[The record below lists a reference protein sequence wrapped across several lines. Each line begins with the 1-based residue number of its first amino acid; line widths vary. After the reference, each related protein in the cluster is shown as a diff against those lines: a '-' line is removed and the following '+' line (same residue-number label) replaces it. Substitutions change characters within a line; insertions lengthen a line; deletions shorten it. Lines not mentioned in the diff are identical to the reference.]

1 MNLQLNSPVKFLKG
15 VGPKRAEALQRL
27 GIRTAGDLLYHTPHR
42 YLDATT
48 VTRLAQA
55 AINQEVTCV
64 GRVVST
70 GVLPTR
76 RGLRVFRAVLKD
88 SSGLLECAWPGR
100 PFLERQIK
108 KGQLLLVTG
117 PVRYYHGKQIVP
129 HEFLVLAEPDEG
141 EGTGDPG
148 LVLPVY
154 PATEGLTHRQIR
166 ALVQQ
171 HLDALLPLVS
181 DPHPPAFRATHN
193 LIELRRA
200 LELMHRPKQVEEAEL
215 GRRRLAFDELFEQQ
229 LVQAR
234 ARHLAKRA
242 RAGIRFTL
250 KRELTTRLKEHLPF
264 ELTAD
269 QRHAVREITD
279 DMTAPLRMHRLLMG
293 DVGTGK
299 TVVALFAM
307 LLAAENDY
315 QAAIM
320 APTEL
325 LAEQHGATL
334 TSLLEPLGIR
344 PELLLG
350 RMTAAEKAA
359 VRERLAGG
367 GARIV
372 VGTHALIQESVT
384 FRRLGLAVIDEQH
397 RFGVEQRAALV
408 EKGDAPDVLLLT
420 ATPIP
425 RSLAL
430 TLYGDLDV
438 TQIRER
444 PPGRGAVKTALR
456 TDDARSKI
464 YDFIR
469 SECAA
474 GRQVYVIYPV
484 IDESERADLKAATT
498 MAAKLAK
505 TFAEF
510 RVGLV
515 HGKMKADERDV
526 TMRAFRDNAVNILV
540 ATSVIEVG
548 IDVANATVM
557 LIEHAERFGLAQLH
571 QLRGRVG
578 RGVAASHCILLSDSP
593 QAAPRLQA
601 FCETTDGFKIAE
613 LDLHERGMGELAGA
627 RQSGGVPLR
636 YANLETDLPLLDAA
650 RTAAAAMI
658 GTDPALEQREHA
670 VYRERIVTRYE
681 RGFELFRVG

>member
-1 MNLQLNSPVKFLKG
+1 LKG

-27 GIRTAGDLLYHTPHR
+27 GIRTAGDLLFHVPHR

-48 VTRLAQA
+48 VTPLARA
-55 AINQEVTCV
+55 AVNQEVTCV

-70 GVLPTR
+70 GVLQTRR
-76 RGLRVFRAVLKD
+76 RGLRVFHAVLKD
-88 SSGLLECAWPGR
+88 ASGLLECAWPGR

-129 HEFLVLAEPDEG
+129 REFIVLAEA
-141 EGTGDPG
+141 GDDTESNPG
-148 LVLPVY
+148 LVLPIY

-171 HLDALLPLVS
+171 HLDELLPLVH
-181 DPHPPAFRATHN
+181 DPHPPAFRATHQ
-193 LIELRRA
+193 LIELPRA
-200 LELMHRPKQVEEAEL
+200 FELLHRPKKIEEAEL
-215 GRRRLAFDELFEQQ
+215 GRRRLAFDELFDQQ

-234 ARHLAKRA
+234 ARYLAKRS
-242 RAGIRFTL
+242 RAGIRFEL

-264 ELTAD
+264 ELTGD
-269 QRHAVREITD
+269 QRHAIRDITD

-325 LAEQHGATL
+325 LAEQHGVTL
-334 TSLLEPLGIR
+334 TKLLEPLAIR

-350 RMTAAEKAA
+350 RMSAAEKAA
-359 VRERLAGG
+359 ARQRIAT
-367 GARIV
+367 GAPRIV

-444 PPGRGAVKTALR
+444 PPGRGTVKTALR
-456 TDDARSKI
+456 TEAARSKI
-464 YDFIR
+464 YEFIR

-474 GRQVYVIYPV
+474 GRQAYVIYPV

-498 MAAKLAK
+498 MAEKLAK

-515 HGKMKADERDV
+515 HGRLKAEERDA
-526 TMRAFRDNAVNILV
+526 TMRAFRDNQVNLLV

-578 RGVAASHCILLSDSP
+578 RGTAASHCILLSDSGE
-593 QAAPRLQA
+593 AAPRLQA
-601 FCETTDGFKIAE
+601 FTETTDGFKIAE

-636 YANLETDLPLLDAA
+636 YANLETDLPLLDDA
-650 RTAAAAMI
+650 RAAAAAMI
-658 GTDPALEQREHA
+658 ATDPALEAREHA
-670 VYRERIVTRYE
+670 AYRERIVTRYE

>member
-1 MNLQLNSPVKFLKG
+1 MALEYTTPIQFLKG

-27 GIRTAGDLLYHTPHR
+27 GVRTVGDLLYHVPHR

-48 VTRLAQA
+48 VLPLAHA
-55 AINQEVTCV
+55 RVGAEVTCV
-64 GRVVST
+64 GRVEST

-76 RGLRVFRAVLKD
+76 RGLRVFHAVLKD
-88 SSGLLECAWPGR
+88 DSGRLECAWPGQ

-108 KGQLLLVTG
+108 AGQLLLVTG
-117 PVRYYHGKQIVP
+117 PVRYYHGRQLAP
-129 HEFLVLAEPDEG
+129 REFIVLAGDG
-141 EGTGDPG
+141 EEAPERG
-148 LVLPVY
+148 LVLPIY

-166 ALVQQ
+166 TLIQQ
-171 HLDALLPLVS
+171 HLQALLNVVD
-181 DPHPPAFRATHN
+181 DPHPEPLRAALQLAPLREALALVHQPATPAD
-193 LIELRRA
+193 
-200 LELMHRPKQVEEAEL
+200 AER
-215 GRRRLAFDELFEQQ
+215 GRRRLAFDELFDQQ

-234 ARHLAKRA
+234 ARQLAKRA
-242 RAGIRFTL
+242 RRGIRFEL
-250 KRELTTRLKEHLPF
+250 KRALTTQLKGKLPF

-307 LLAAENDY
+307 LLAVENDY

-325 LAEQHGATL
+325 LAEQHAATL
-334 TSLLEPLGIR
+334 TRLLEPLAIR

-350 RMTAAEKAA
+350 RFSAAEKTAA
-359 VRERLAGG
+359 KQRIAAG
-367 GARIV
+367 GARLV

-384 FRRLGLAVIDEQH
+384 FQRLGLAVVDEQH

-444 PPGRGAVKTALR
+444 PPGRGSVKTALR
-456 TDDARSKI
+456 GEAARSKI

-474 GRQVYVIYPV
+474 GRQ
-484 IDESERADLKAATT
+484 A
-498 MAAKLAK
+498 
-505 TFAEF
+505 
-510 RVGLV
+510 
-515 HGKMKADERDV
+515 
-526 TMRAFRDNAVNILV
+526 
-540 ATSVIEVG
+540 
-548 IDVANATVM
+548 
-557 LIEHAERFGLAQLH
+557 
-571 QLRGRVG
+571 
-578 RGVAASHCILLSDSP
+578 
-593 QAAPRLQA
+593 
-601 FCETTDGFKIAE
+601 
-613 LDLHERGMGELAGA
+613 
-627 RQSGGVPLR
+627 
-636 YANLETDLPLLDAA
+636 
-650 RTAAAAMI
+650 
-658 GTDPALEQREHA
+658 
-670 VYRERIVTRYE
+670 
-681 RGFELFRVG
+681 

>member
-1 MNLQLNSPVKFLKG
+1 LKLQLNSPVKFLKG

-27 GIRTAGDLLYHTPHR
+27 TIRTVGDLLYHVPHR

-48 VTRLAQA
+48 VTPLARAMVGQD
-55 AINQEVTCV
+55 VTCV

-88 SSGLLECAWPGR
+88 DSGLLECAWPGR

-117 PVRYYHGKQIVP
+117 PVRYYHGKQLVP
-129 HEFLVLAEPDEG
+129 SEFIVLADVG
-141 EGTGDPG
+141 DDNDGDPG
-148 LVLPVY
+148 VVLPIY

-166 ALVQQ
+166 LLVQQ
-171 HLDALLPLVS
+171 HLDALLPIVT

-200 LELMHRPKQVEEAEL
+200 LELMHRPKRVEEAEL
-215 GRRRLAFDELFEQQ
+215 GRRRLAFDELFDQQ

-234 ARHLAKRA
+234 ARHLAKRS
-242 RAGIRFTL
+242 RAGITFQL
-250 KRELTTRLKEHLPF
+250 KRELTTRFKEHLPF
-264 ELTAD
+264 ELTGD

-334 TSLLEPLGIR
+334 TRLLEPLAIR

-350 RMTAAEKAA
+350 RMSAGEKAA
-359 VRERLAGG
+359 ARERIATGG
-367 GARIV
+367 PRIV
-372 VGTHALIQESVT
+372 VGTHALIQESVK
-384 FRRLGLAVIDEQH
+384 FRRLGLVVIDEQH

-456 TDDARSKI
+456 TDAARSKI
-464 YDFIR
+464 YEFIR

-474 GRQVYVIYPV
+474 GRQAYVVYPV
-484 IDESERADLKAATT
+484 IEESERADLKAATT
-498 MAAKLAK
+498 MADKLAK

-515 HGKMKADERDV
+515 HGKLKVEERDA
-526 TMRAFRDNAVNILV
+526 TMRAFRDNSVQILV
-540 ATSVIEVG
+540 ATTVIEVG

-578 RGVAASHCILLSDSP
+578 RGAAASHCILLSDSP
-593 QAAPRLQA
+593 EAAARLQA
-601 FCETTDGFKIAE
+601 FSETTDGFKIAE
-613 LDLHERGMGELAGA
+613 LDLHERGMGELTGA

-636 YANLETDLPLLDAA
+636 YANLETDVPLLEAA

-658 GTDPALEQREHA
+658 ATDPALERREHA
-670 VYRERIVTRYE
+670 AYRERIVTRYE

>member
-1 MNLQLNSPVKFLKG
+1 LKG

-27 GIRTAGDLLYHTPHR
+27 GIRTAGDLLYHAPHR

-48 VTRLAQA
+48 VTPLARA
-55 AINQEVTCV
+55 AIDQEVTCV

-88 SSGLLECAWPGR
+88 DSGLLECAWPGR

-129 HEFLVLAEPDEG
+129 REFIVLAEAGDDTE
-141 EGTGDPG
+141 GDPG
-148 LVLPVY
+148 VILPVY

-171 HLDALLPLVS
+171 HLNELLALVT
-181 DPHPPAFRATHN
+181 DPHPAAFRSAHG

-200 LELMHRPKQVEEAEL
+200 LELLHRPKQVDEAEA
-215 GRRRLAFDELFEQQ
+215 GRRRLAFDELFDQQ

-234 ARHLAKRA
+234 ARHLAKRS
-242 RAGIRFTL
+242 RAGIRFEL
-250 KRELTTRLKEHLPF
+250 KRELTTRLKESLPF
-264 ELTAD
+264 ELTGD
-269 QRHAVREITD
+269 QRRAVREITD

-325 LAEQHGATL
+325 LAEQHGVTL
-334 TSLLEPLGIR
+334 TRLLEPLAIR

-350 RMTAAEKAA
+350 RMSAAEKEAA
-359 VRERLAGG
+359 RQRIAS
-367 GARIV
+367 GAPRIV

-444 PPGRGAVKTALR
+444 PPGRGSVKTALR
-456 TDDARSKI
+456 TDAARAKI

-469 SECAA
+469 GECAA
-474 GRQVYVIYPV
+474 GRQAYVIYPV

-498 MAAKLAK
+498 MAEKLAK

-515 HGKMKADERDV
+515 HGRLKSDERDA
-526 TMRAFRDNAVNILV
+526 TMRAFRDNTVNILV

-578 RGVAASHCILLSDSP
+578 RGTAASHCILLSDSAE
-593 QAAPRLQA
+593 AAPRLQA
-601 FCETTDGFKIAE
+601 FTETTDGFKIAE
-613 LDLHERGMGELAGA
+613 LDLHERGMGELTGA

-650 RTAAAAMI
+650 RAAAGTMI
-658 GTDPALEQREHA
+658 AKDPALEKREHA
-670 VYRERIVTRYE
+670 AYRERIVTRYE